1 MRYTARGI
9 LVDKST
15 KNILLI
21 KYIDKNSPSTI
32 EFTEGF
38 WVTPGGGV
46 EKNENFEDTLKRE
59 ILEET
64 GIQNLEIKNCIFSR
78 IAYVNL
84 NNIEQNMF
92 YERYFLVETDE
103 VIINNENITDGEKE
117 VIKEY
122 KWWSIDELKRTK
134 EVVFPKGF
142 KNFIDV
148 NIFNNEYPIDITD
161 STDIL
166 KIK

>member
-64 GIQNLEIKNCIFSR
+64 GIQNL
-78 IAYVNL
+78 
-84 NNIEQNMF
+84 
-92 YERYFLVETDE
+92 
-103 VIINNENITDGEKE
+103 
-117 VIKEY
+117 
-122 KWWSIDELKRTK
+122 
-134 EVVFPKGF
+134 
-142 KNFIDV
+142 
-148 NIFNNEYPIDITD
+148 
-161 STDIL
+161 
-166 KIK
+166 